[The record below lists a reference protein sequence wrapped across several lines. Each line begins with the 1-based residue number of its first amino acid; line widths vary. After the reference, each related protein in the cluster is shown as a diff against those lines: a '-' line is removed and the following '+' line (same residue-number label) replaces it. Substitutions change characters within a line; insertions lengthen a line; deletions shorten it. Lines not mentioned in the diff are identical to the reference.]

1 MLASYGGEARA
12 IAGGTALVLM
22 IRQGLVEPAALV
34 RLDRIPQLN
43 TISVEA
49 GALRLGALATLR
61 DVALSPL
68 VQQHAPVLAETCNLV
83 GNVRVRNA
91 ATVGGNVCEADY
103 ASDPPGVLT
112 ALDARARVQGPN
124 GSHEVPISELITDF
138 YETALAP
145 EELVSDVLVP
155 IPPADTR
162 GVYLKYI
169 TRSSEDRPCVGT
181 TALLR
186 LDSSGRVGELRVA
199 VGAIAGK
206 PFRLPEAEATAK
218 GEQPSE
224 DLFRNL
230 GQRYAEA
237 AEPVSDV
244 RGLGRLPSPHDRRLR
259 PPRPHRG
266 PSRTYG
272 CAKGLKNPSPLV
284 GEGGGEGEKSCG
296 YVNIRVC

>member
-1 MLASYGGEARA
+1 VLHAPTSLAEASSLLASYGGEARA

-43 TISVEA
+43 TISVE
-49 GALRLGALATLR
+49 GGVLRLGALATLR

-112 ALDARARVQGPN
+112 ALDARARVQGPS
-124 GSHEVPISELITDF
+124 GTREVPISELITDF
-138 YETALAP
+138 YETSLAP

-155 IPPADTR
+155 IPPSDAR

-186 LDSSGRVGELRVA
+186 LDDGGRIGELRVA
-199 VGAIAGK
+199 VGAVAGK
-206 PFRLPEAEATAK
+206 PLRLPEVEATAA
-218 GEQPSE
+218 GELPSE
-224 DLFRNL
+224 EIFRHL
-230 GQRYAEA
+230 GERYAEA

-244 RGLGRLPSPHDRRLR
+244 RGSAGYRRRMIVIFVRRALAEAHAGR
-259 PPRPHRG
+259 
-266 PSRTYG
+266 
-272 CAKGLKNPSPLV
+272 V
-284 GEGGGEGEKSCG
+284 GARK
-296 YVNIRVC
+296 V